1 VLAPAWTPKDVVA
14 KLNRAILAALADPQV
29 REKLNE
35 QGLTPR
41 GSSPEELG
49 SATRDQL
56 ARYGRLFREAGIK
69 AE

>member
-1 VLAPAWTPKDVVA
+1 
-14 KLNRAILAALADPQV
+14 V

-41 GSSPEELG
+41 GSSPQELG

-56 ARYGRLFREAGIK
+56 ARYGRLFKEAGIK